1 MNTFHRFAVALLS
14 AIVAPACFAQ
24 SSSGTE
30 VANGAVSSSRAVA
43 VVADS
48 SVIANSAVADNST
61 SPANSPAETNDRGF
75 TFTTSITGNHDSSS
89 GWSNIVDSSARY
101 DFNRVFGVELGMPYY
116 MSHNGYSS
124 TVVTRINVNPPL
136 VTTYNSLGD
145 LYLKL
150 HFAAPDTN
158 FGYNATIT
166 GTAPTGDTSTGI
178 STGRPTFDLNNH
190 FEHGFAFLTPFAE
203 LGIGDSSA
211 LINHRVRRPYTTL
224 GPISHYKAG
233 ASFDFLK
240 FFNFEGSAYE
250 DLPIGDQKV
259 FSHLFVPSK
268 TGRVIRTINGKTRRF
283 ARTTVD
289 TGQGILEDN
298 GLSSELTVNVGQHMA
313 LTGSYERSLRQ
324 SMDTVAVGM
333 SFTFGRAAQEPSGQ

>member
-1 MNTFHRFAVALLS
+1 VG
-14 AIVAPACFAQ
+14 FAQ
-24 SSSGTE
+24 SPSGSE
-30 VANGAVSSSRAVA
+30 MANNAVSSSRAVEA
-43 VVADS
+43 NSAAT
-48 SVIANSAVADNST
+48 ANSAVADNPSFKNG
-61 SPANSPAETNDRGF
+61 PGQANDRGF
-75 TFTTSITGNHDSSS
+75 TFSTSITSNHDSSS
-89 GWSNIVDSSARY
+89 GWSNIIDSSARY

-124 TVVTRINVNPPL
+124 TTVTRLNTNPPL

-150 HFAAPDTN
+150 HFAAPDTS
-158 FGYNATIT
+158 FGYSATIT
-166 GTAPTGDTSTGI
+166 GTAPTGDTSSGI

-190 FEHGFAFLTPFAE
+190 FEHSFGFLTPFAE

-259 FSHLFVPSK
+259 FSHLFVPSQ
-268 TGRVIRTINGKTRRF
+268 TGRLIRTINGKKRRF

-298 GLSSELTVNVGQHMA
+298 GLGTDLTINVGRHMA
-313 LTGSYERSLRQ
+313 LTGTYERSLRQ
-324 SMDTVAVGM
+324 SLDTVAV
-333 SFTFGRAAQEPSGQ
+333 